1 MADFTAAIPVEE
13 KKSDFLHDRSLLP
26 SAPRPRTPD
35 LIKRYLP
42 IALGVAIAMGIE
54 LLAYQTRATLQG
66 NRDWV
71 VPVTTPFF
79 GIGGVALG
87 ALIARNQWIAATPG
101 ILLMLLAVT
110 LTVLNIWRG
119 SVTDGPDVLRDVL
132 SSVAGAML
140 AFSLLALLIAL
151 VWVEL
156 TRPTRAPTLEV

>member
-1 MADFTAAIPVEE
+1 MADFTAAAPFEE
-13 KKSDFLHDRSLLP
+13 KKDTSLHDRGARP
-26 SAPRPRTPD
+26 AAPRWPTRA
-35 LIKRYLP
+35 LLKRYLP
-42 IALGVAIAMGIE
+42 LALGIAIALGIE
-54 LLAYQTRATLQG
+54 LLAFQTRATLQG

-101 ILLMLLAVT
+101 IVFMLIAVT

-119 SVTDGPDVLRDVL
+119 SVTDGDDVLRDVL
-132 SSVAGAML
+132 SILAGIT
-140 AFSLLALLIAL
+140 LALSLVSLIIGL

-156 TRPTRAPTLEV
+156 TQPTKAPKLEL